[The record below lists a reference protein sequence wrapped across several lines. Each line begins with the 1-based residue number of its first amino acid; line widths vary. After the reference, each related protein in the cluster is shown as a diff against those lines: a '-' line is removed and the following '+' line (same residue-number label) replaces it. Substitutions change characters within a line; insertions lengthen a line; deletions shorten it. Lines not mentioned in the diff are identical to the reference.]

1 MQGTKYLGEI
11 IKEEGIELD
20 SNTLIV
26 APVGSGKTYYILN
39 DLCTKDK
46 NSLYL
51 CDTTNLKNSILKEG
65 GTREYLSLDKG
76 YITVMTYSKFGREIK
91 LTGDS
96 FISNFDY
103 IICDEVHNL
112 VDYSNKFG
120 DENLERAMEYL
131 IKEYKDTKIVFFTAT
146 RQYLDYMAYKH
157 RAFGDNFTTIDYT
170 TKEYDGIIRR
180 YSESMV
186 AYLSHYSD
194 IQTYLTRYKR
204 GFETLNLKCL
214 IFTPHIETMR
224 ILEKMCLDL
233 GLIPISI
240 WSDNSKQKMSWQQE
254 QAKEHLLETG
264 ELLEPYNVLIINR
277 ATETGVN
284 IYDKDMKLMICNSEN
299 EIQQTQ
305 ARGRIRHDIDL
316 LVLKTSELEK
326 HEFSIDQEIIGLWLT
341 KESVVENV
349 VNKNNLRD
357 DRGRLLGFTALK
369 KEIGK
374 FGYKIEQKRTRQGN
388 RYRCV
393 QNEDN

>member
-11 IKEEGIELD
+11 IKEEGIELG

-157 RAFGDNFTTIDYT
+157 RAVGDNFTTIDYT

-186 AYLSHYSD
+186 AYLSHFTD
-194 IQTYLTRYKR
+194 VQTYLTRYKR

-214 IFTPHIETMR
+214 IFSPYIKTMR
-224 ILEKMCLDL
+224 K
-233 GLIPISI
+233 
-240 WSDNSKQKMSWQQE
+240 
-254 QAKEHLLETG
+254 LETICE
-264 ELLEPYNVLIINR
+264 EL
-277 ATETGVN
+277 
-284 IYDKDMKLMICNSEN
+284 
-299 EIQQTQ
+299 
-305 ARGRIRHDIDL
+305 
-316 LVLKTSELEK
+316 
-326 HEFSIDQEIIGLWLT
+326 
-341 KESVVENV
+341 
-349 VNKNNLRD
+349 
-357 DRGRLLGFTALK
+357 
-369 KEIGK
+369 
-374 FGYKIEQKRTRQGN
+374 
-388 RYRCV
+388 
-393 QNEDN
+393 